1 MQSLLETPN
10 QECQPATFL
19 TETEGISRQVTQVT
33 IQEYVIKQ
41 NPEEETDT
49 ISTASLLLSR

>member
-1 MQSLLETPN
+1 MQLLLETPN
-10 QECQPATFL
+10 QERQPAIFL
-19 TETEGISRQVTQVT
+19 TETEGISRQGTQVT
-33 IQEYVIKQ
+33 IQVHVIKQ